1 MKAKLEDRVNYEKWK
16 ILSGWVLHFFFFF
29 YIYIKNDRCGT
40 CIWQNDEGKAQTAAS
55 LYRA

>member
-1 MKAKLEDRVNYEKWK
+1 MKAKLEDRVNYEIWK
-16 ILSGWVLHFFFFF
+16 ILSGWVLHFF
-29 YIYIKNDRCGT
+29 YIYIKNDRWGT

>member
-1 MKAKLEDRVNYEKWK
+1 MKYEKYLVDEFC
-16 ILSGWVLHFFFFF
+16 IFFFFF
-29 YIYIKNDRCGT
+29 YIYIKNDRWGT